1 LGASDGAYQLVVSA
15 ALLDE
20 LRRKLNEPKLRDPL
34 TKVGLTPDAA
44 VAFIAAIAIHVEPL
58 PVTAPALRD
67 PSDLHVLAAA
77 SGADVIVSRDKDLLS
92 LGTFEGTPVMSVGD
106 CLHTLGL
113 HG

>member
-1 LGASDGAYQLVVSA
+1 VPLRIVLDTNVLISAIAWHGPAARLLGASDGAYQLVVSA

-44 VAFIAAIAIHVEPL
+44 VAFIPAIAIHVEPL

-67 PSDLHVLAAA
+67 PSDLHVLALRPGRT
-77 SGADVIVSRDKDLLS
+77 SS
-92 LGTFEGTPVMSVGD
+92 
-106 CLHTLGL
+106 
-113 HG
+113 